1 MKTILLALPL
11 AAWVIALP
19 TAMVSCADMSGDGID
34 SIVWTGSINPE
45 NASYRNPV
53 WEPSLAGGT
62 ILKGSSRFV
71 AISAETQWATGLTYH
86 CPAIMST
93 DLSDWSFSQEAFN
106 APLISDSLASINS
119 LSADFAK
126 TVANANYW
134 MFYGYGD
141 NTIGAASASYAQGP
155 YTDLGVFLTAEELG
169 VTTLRDPFFLVAS
182 TNFYVCYT
190 TEAGTYLQ
198 KVTIRRGRIP
208 TTSGEPKLIAGPAF
222 SDIALYRVSGSQ
234 VYLFGNVGDEVRY
247 ARADNINGPYLDKS
261 GNDVATGSQGEPF
274 IAGTEQYVHPEN
286 VQRLFPSSTEG
297 LLYVAFNATRADKP
311 SLGSGFARKPL
322 FINPVRL
329 GEDGWFSEVSHPV
342 EGWTSPLYEL

>member
-1 MKTILLALPL
+1 MKTILMVLPL
-11 AAWVIALP
+11 AAWVITLP

-34 SIVWTGSINPE
+34 SVLWSGSINPE
-45 NASYRNPV
+45 TSSYRNPV

-62 ILKGSSRFV
+62 IMKGSSRFV

-86 CPAIMST
+86 CPAIMS
-93 DLSDWSFSQEAFN
+93 DELSAWSFSQEAFN
-106 APLISDSLASINS
+106 APLVSNPSASINS

-134 MFYGYGD
+134 MFYGYD
-141 NTIGAASASYAQGP
+141 NNTIGAASATYAQGP
-155 YTDLGVFLTAEELG
+155 YTDMGIFLTAQDLG
-169 VTTLRDPFFLVAS
+169 VSTLRDPFFLVAS

-190 TEAGTYLQ
+190 TEAGTYIQ
-198 KVTIRRGRIP
+198 RVTIRRGRIP
-208 TTSGEPKLIAGPAF
+208 TTSGEPILIAGPNF
-222 SDIALYRVSGSQ
+222 SDIALYRVSSSQ
-234 VYLFGNVGDEVRY
+234 VYLFGNVGDEVHY
-247 ARADNINGPYLDKS
+247 ARASNINGPYLDKS

-274 IAGTEQYVHPEN
+274 ITGSEQYIHPEN
-286 VQRLFPSSTEG
+286 VQRVFPSSTEG

-311 SLGSGFARKPL
+311 FLNSGFERKPL

-329 GEDGWFSEVSHPV
+329 SDDGWFTEVTRPV

>member
-1 MKTILLALPL
+1 MKTILIALPL

-71 AISAETQWATGLTYH
+71 AISAETQWATGLTYR

-134 MFYGYGD
+134 LFYGYGD

-198 KVTIRRGRIP
+198 KVTI
-208 TTSGEPKLIAGPAF
+208 
-222 SDIALYRVSGSQ
+222 
-234 VYLFGNVGDEVRY
+234 
-247 ARADNINGPYLDKS
+247 
-261 GNDVATGSQGEPF
+261 
-274 IAGTEQYVHPEN
+274 
-286 VQRLFPSSTEG
+286 
-297 LLYVAFNATRADKP
+297 
-311 SLGSGFARKPL
+311 
-322 FINPVRL
+322 
-329 GEDGWFSEVSHPV
+329 
-342 EGWTSPLYEL
+342 